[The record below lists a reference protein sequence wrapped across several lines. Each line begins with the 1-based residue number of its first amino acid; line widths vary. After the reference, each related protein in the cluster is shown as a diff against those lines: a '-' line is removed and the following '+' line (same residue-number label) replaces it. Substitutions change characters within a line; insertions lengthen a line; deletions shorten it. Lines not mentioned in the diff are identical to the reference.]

1 MNSFDPYDFNDPVS
15 YAAQTGDSSLGV
27 TYEQALPGSTS
38 GDVNSAGLSDPDTFA
53 SETDPNLGIS
63 VGSVITI
70 IVAAILLAVGISS
83 IL

>member
-1 MNSFDPYDFNDPVS
+1 MNNFEPYEFNDPVS

-38 GDVNSAGLSDPDTFA
+38 EDINSLSLSDPETFA
-53 SETDPNLGIS
+53 SETDPNSGIS
-63 VGSVITI
+63 AGSIITI
-70 IVAAILLAVGISS
+70 IVAIILLAVGLSS